1 MNLMN
6 TPALILLGTIAISL
20 VVSYPMMSLAQEQP
34 STEQQSQEQ
43 FDVPLNFSLKV
54 KSDGDDTNASSTEG
68 GKDVIV
74 TLSVQNGADGSPAQV
89 PLTANLTAKVSNDTK
104 TQDLQF
110 CVSLSEEKEMCQ
122 SLEEIVKAQGENQ
135 TAGESSNEAI
145 ASGNSVDE
153 NNDNENN

>member
-6 TPALILLGTIAISL
+6 TPALILLGTIALSL

-34 STEQQSQEQ
+34 STAQQSQEQ

-54 KSDGDDTNASSTEG
+54 KGDRDDKNASSTEG
-68 GKDVIV
+68 GKDITV
-74 TLSVQNGADGSPAQV
+74 TLSVQNGQGGSPAQV
-89 PLTANLTAKVSNDTK
+89 PLMAKVSNDTK
-104 TQDLQF
+104 TQDLEF

-135 TAGESSNEAI
+135 TSDESSNETS
-145 ASGNSVDE
+145 ASGNLPDK
-153 NNDNENN
+153 NNDNEDN